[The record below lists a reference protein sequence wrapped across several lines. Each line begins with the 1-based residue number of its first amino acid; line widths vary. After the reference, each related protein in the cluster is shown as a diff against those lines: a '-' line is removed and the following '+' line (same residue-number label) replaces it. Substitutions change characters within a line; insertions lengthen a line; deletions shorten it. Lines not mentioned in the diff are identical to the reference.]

1 MADATCKAI
10 WDMHQ
15 RHHGNG
21 KAEWIRNKEKIT
33 HIKVDCKS
41 FKSFTANYT
50 KSKQLK
56 IKYFNNFVLNFQYN
70 THERK
75 QTPSQDTEIII
86 TSNITIPFQNICICI
101 QIFTKDSA
109 VINISRHTREK
120 NTYKDLFVLILYY
133 ILAK

>member
-1 MADATCKAI
+1 MKIKSFPQLKWRMLLAKQFGICIKGI
-10 WDMHQ
+10 MEME
-15 RHHGNG
+15 RRNG
-21 KAEWIRNKEKIT
+21 YEINLREFKEKIT

-101 QIFTKDSA
+101 Q
-109 VINISRHTREK
+109 
-120 NTYKDLFVLILYY
+120 DLY
-133 ILAK
+133 